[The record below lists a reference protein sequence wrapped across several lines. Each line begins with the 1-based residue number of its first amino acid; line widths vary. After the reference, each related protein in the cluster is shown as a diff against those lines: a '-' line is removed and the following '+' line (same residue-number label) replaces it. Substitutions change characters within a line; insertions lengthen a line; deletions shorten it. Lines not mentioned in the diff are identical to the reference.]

1 MRSYLD
7 PDLVKRARHA
17 VIVPGHAILTDFSDP
32 QAEDGWI
39 LLDFQRG
46 ETGCYVEHVRRGV
59 QLASEDSTSLLVF
72 SGGQSRRE
80 AGPRSEAWSYFWIA
94 DRFGWL
100 GKAEVA
106 SRATTEEFA
115 RDSFENLLFGI
126 CRFKECV
133 GQYPERVTF
142 AGWAFKEERFELHRN
157 AIRWPRDRYRYVGV
171 NDPPMI
177 EQARAAEAITA
188 AGYAADPYSAGAEFR
203 AKRDV
208 RNPFRRQH
216 GYSKSCPELAG
227 LLDHTGSELYDSE
240 LPWND

>member
-1 MRSYLD
+1 MYWYQERTIPSTVNAIV
-7 PDLVKRARHA
+7 PGSGSGKTGAHA

-46 ETGCYVEHVRRGV
+46 ETGCYVERVRRGV

-133 GQYPERVTF
+133 GQYPERVHLPAGHLKRNGSNSIGMRF
-142 AGWAFKEERFELHRN
+142 AGLATATAML
-157 AIRWPRDRYRYVGV
+157 ASTIR
-171 NDPPMI
+171 
-177 EQARAAEAITA
+177 Q
-188 AGYAADPYSAGAEFR
+188 
-203 AKRDV
+203 
-208 RNPFRRQH
+208 
-216 GYSKSCPELAG
+216 
-227 LLDHTGSELYDSE
+227 
-240 LPWND
+240 